1 MWVPIALPDES
12 FYSRIVRS
20 LTLTG
25 MPVDKFLNTYF
36 NRKRVSIHPYLTVGI
51 GSIASLSRNEV
62 ECVINQQ
69 TLIKLF
75 KYYQP
80 KRSKEINNALM
91 AGNCN
96 AVLRACNLASFKE
109 TEILTVKYC
118 PLCAKKDMYEHG
130 VSYWH
135 ISHQIPGV
143 ESCSEHP
150 VRLNRLVLPAR
161 IYIAPSFLPPHNMP
175 ADSSNKITSDFARF
189 ANTFIF
195 NELAYSDFFD
205 LTELRESL
213 YKSGY
218 LLTSGTIKN
227 KKLTTDL
234 KSLAAK
240 LALPNDMLIP
250 LQTAKTNYVYHLV
263 NGKFAQHPFKHLLI
277 SFMLSANSEKNDR
290 ATLNIKAKES
300 YQTEC
305 LELLKKGMPILQ
317 IHRKTG
323 KSRCYIKQLALLNN
337 IEIKKIPRTIDEF
350 AIKKVLDLAYKG
362 FHREYIANSLGIS
375 VGSVEQIISCDPGL
389 VEKRKCYKFESK
401 RRRCRL
407 EIRRC
412 IGRYPTAIKQEI
424 KNQCYAA
431 FHWLYRNDKYWLN
444 NSLPPPQKNKFHR
457 IIDWAERDITL
468 AKRVADIL
476 VKTDDNISLSKLDK
490 QIGGHGWLL
499 KSKGKLPLTMNMI
512 NKFMTNN

>member
-1 MWVPIALPDES
+1 MWVPLALPDES
-12 FYSRIVRS
+12 FYSRIIRS

-51 GSIASLSRNEV
+51 GSIESLSRNEV

-69 TLIKLF
+69 TLINLF

-80 KRSKEINNALM
+80 RRSKEINNALM
-91 AGNCN
+91 AGNCSD
-96 AVLRACNLASFKE
+96 VLRACNLASFKE
-109 TEILTVKYC
+109 TEVLKIKYC

-150 VRLNRLVLPAR
+150 VSLNRAILPAR
-161 IYIAPSFLPPHNMP
+161 VYIESSFLPPHNMT
-175 ADSSNKITSDFARF
+175 AGGSNKISLDFAKF
-189 ANTFIF
+189 AKKLVF
-195 NELAYSDFFD
+195 NELPSSDFFD
-205 LTELRESL
+205 LSELRESL
-213 YKSGY
+213 YKTGY

-227 KKLTTDL
+227 KRLTTDL

-240 LALPNDMLIP
+240 LALPDDMLRP

-277 SFMLSANSEKNDR
+277 SFMLAENVEKNGR
-290 ATLNIKAKES
+290 ATLNIKARES
-300 YQTEC
+300 RQTEC
-305 LELLKKGMPILQ
+305 LDLLKKGMPVLQ

-323 KSRCYIKQLALLNN
+323 KSRCYIKQLALLNKL
-337 IEIKKIPRTIDEF
+337 EIKTFPRTIDEF
-350 AIKKVLDLAYKG
+350 AIKKVLGLAYKG
-362 FHREYIANSLGIS
+362 FHREYIANNLGIS
-375 VGSVEQIISCDPGL
+375 VGSVEQIISCEPDL

-412 IGRYPTAIKQEI
+412 IDRDPTAIKQEI
-424 KNQCYAA
+424 KSQCYAA

-444 NSLPPPQKNKFHR
+444 NSLPSPQKNKFYR
-457 IIDWAERDITL
+457 IIDWAERDVTL
-468 AKRVADIL
+468 AKRVSDMLVTTADD
-476 VKTDDNISLSKLDK
+476 VSLSKLDK
-490 QIGGHGWLL
+490 LIGGHGWLL
-499 KSKGKLPLTMNMI
+499 KSKGKLPLTMNVI
-512 NKFMTNN
+512 NKFMNNN

>member
-1 MWVPIALPDES
+1 
-12 FYSRIVRS
+12 
-20 LTLTG
+20 
-25 MPVDKFLNTYF
+25 
-36 NRKRVSIHPYLTVGI
+36 
-51 GSIASLSRNEV
+51 
-62 ECVINQQ
+62 
-69 TLIKLF
+69 
-75 KYYQP
+75 
-80 KRSKEINNALM
+80 M

-161 IYIAPSFLPPHNMP
+161 IYVAPSFLPPHNMS

-195 NELAYSDFFD
+195 NKLAYSDFFD

-300 YQTEC
+300 YQTVC
-305 LELLKKGMPILQ
+305 LELLKKGNRAIGAISHL
-317 IHRKTG
+317 
-323 KSRCYIKQLALLNN
+323 SRWPCLGQPFLL
-337 IEIKKIPRTIDEF
+337 F
-350 AIKKVLDLAYKG
+350 SSA
-362 FHREYIANSLGIS
+362 
-375 VGSVEQIISCDPGL
+375 GSVAS
-389 VEKRKCYKFESK
+389 
-401 RRRCRL
+401 
-407 EIRRC
+407 
-412 IGRYPTAIKQEI
+412 A
-424 KNQCYAA
+424 
-431 FHWLYRNDKYWLN
+431 
-444 NSLPPPQKNKFHR
+444 
-457 IIDWAERDITL
+457 
-468 AKRVADIL
+468 
-476 VKTDDNISLSKLDK
+476 
-490 QIGGHGWLL
+490 
-499 KSKGKLPLTMNMI
+499 
-512 NKFMTNN
+512 